1 MLDRVRRHA
10 PLLLLTLLACGPGPQ
25 VRDPR
30 GVLLV
35 TVERLRAD
43 RMAERGG
50 SPELLAPLATLG
62 GTALT
67 NLWSEDTDT
76 RLAHAALLM
85 GSPARLARQGS
96 PRGGA
101 GSAVRAGLPLEGS
114 PDAPRIS
121 PSMPEAFLA
130 RGWAT
135 AAFLGSS
142 SLDSLKGIE
151 RGFHDLV
158 PAGGPASERDA
169 LTIARFGAWLDA
181 LPPDQDW
188 FAWVHLTGLEELP
201 LRGGPTVE
209 AVDASAGGAEPAAT
223 APDATALPGALDLRS
238 FHGLPAPVVGGSALS
253 AADLRARYD
262 GAVSA
267 LGRTA
272 GLCVQRA
279 RRASVGP
286 IVAAVVGATGLSL
299 GEQGAY
305 LRRSGLAPEDF
316 AVAGRLFADGDTLP
330 ERYDGLMALG
340 DLAPTL
346 LDLAGVG
353 GEARRPM
360 RSPSHA
366 AALQRDVTPPRTA
379 PADRE
384 DLHPAWSGPDYAL
397 FPALPVLLSS
407 QTHGVLGFV
416 DGELFWSEGLFRA
429 GEAEGLLGYRP
440 DLPTAGDPPRM
451 ALESA
456 RLLDGSR
463 TWIGEDR
470 LPPGLRRRVDALGSR
485 SPLDGLWATLARI
498 PSAESGRSSGGPTR

>member
-1 MLDRVRRHA
+1 MLGKVRRHA
-10 PLLLLTLLACGPGPQ
+10 PLLFLALLACGPGPQ
-25 VRDPR
+25 TRDPR

-43 RMAERGG
+43 RMPERGG
-50 SPELLAPLATLG
+50 PSELLAPLATLG

-96 PRGGA
+96 PRGGD
-101 GSAVRAGLPLEGS
+101 GGAVRAGLPLEGS
-114 PDAPRIS
+114 PDDPRIS
-121 PSMPEAFLA
+121 PSLPEAFLA

-151 RGFHDLV
+151 RGFHDLF
-158 PAGGPASERDA
+158 PAGGPGGSRDA
-169 LTIARFGAWLDA
+169 LTVERFGAWLDA

-188 FAWVHLTGLEELP
+188 FAWVHLTDLEQLP
-201 LRGGPTVE
+201 LSGVSSEGI
-209 AVDASAGGAEPAAT
+209 VDAVAGGSDAA
-223 APDATALPGALDLRS
+223 PLPGAMDLRS
-238 FHGLPAPVVGGSALS
+238 FHGLPAPVVGGAALS
-253 AADLRARYD
+253 AADLHDRYD
-262 GAVSA
+262 VGVAAEARVAGA
-267 LGRTA
+267 
-272 GLCVQRA
+272 CVQRA

-299 GEQGAY
+299 GEQGGY

-316 AVAGRLFADGDTLP
+316 AVAGRLFADGRTLP
-330 ERYDGLMALG
+330 ERYDGLMGLG

-346 LDLAGVG
+346 LDLAEVA

-366 AALQRDVTPPRTA
+366 GALQRREASPRTA
-379 PADRE
+379 PAVRE
-384 DLHPAWSGPDYAL
+384 DLHPAWSGPDYAP
-397 FPALPVLLSS
+397 FPALPIPLASEA
-407 QTHGVLGFV
+407 HGVLGFV

-440 DLPTAGDPPRM
+440 DRPTVGEPPRM

-456 RLLDGSR
+456 QLLDGSR
-463 TWIGEDR
+463 TWIGEEQ
-470 LPPGLRRRVDALGSR
+470 LPPDLRRRVDALGSR
-485 SPLDGLWATLARI
+485 SPLGGLWTALSRAPAE
-498 PSAESGRSSGGPTR
+498 PSPGGPER